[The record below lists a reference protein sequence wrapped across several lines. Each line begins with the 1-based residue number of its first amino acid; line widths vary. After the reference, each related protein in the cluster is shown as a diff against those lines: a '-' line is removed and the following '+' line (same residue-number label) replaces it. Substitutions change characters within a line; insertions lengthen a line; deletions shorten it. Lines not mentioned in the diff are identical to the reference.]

1 MLVKG
6 NQLCSFL
13 SVSLRWCKH
22 EYQAKKTTTSTFKSK
37 QCCKYSLRWWKQR
50 TSSTDNR
57 ILYRR
62 SNFLRR
68 RGSETDRRRR
78 WTQHERLRRR
88 TGRRNPISDG
98 VRSRAPSSVE
108 IQNKAGSS
116 FLIADTAASFAC
128 KCSQITTAEGA
139 ERKVEQRRS
148 DVDASRNFLSILTTM
163 LSHFN
168 WIFTILNIVTR
179 NFWPLYM
186 VNRSPHSVLAYFH
199 LFWFVFST
207 RCYGLSAVYHADIF
221 KRVFLKMDD
230 PRLIKFKMP

>member
-22 EYQAKKTTTSTFKSK
+22 EYPAKKTTTSTFKSK

-57 ILYRR
+57 IIYWR

-68 RGSETDRRRR
+68 RGSKTDRRRQ

-88 TGRRNPISDG
+88 TGRHNPISDG
-98 VRSRAPSSVE
+98 VRSCAPSSVE

-116 FLIADTAASFAC
+116 FLIADTTASFAC
-128 KCSQITTAEGA
+128 KCSQITTADWD
-139 ERKVEQRRS
+139 ERKVEQRRGCISQFSVNS
-148 DVDASRNFLSILTTM
+148 D
-163 LSHFN
+163 
-168 WIFTILNIVTR
+168 
-179 NFWPLYM
+179 
-186 VNRSPHSVLAYFH
+186 
-199 LFWFVFST
+199 
-207 RCYGLSAVYHADIF
+207 
-221 KRVFLKMDD
+221 DD
-230 PRLIKFKMP
+230 VVAF

>member
-50 TSSTDNR
+50 TISTDNR

-68 RGSETDRRRR
+68 RGSETYRQHADQQRR
-78 WTQHERLRRR
+78 WTQHERLQRR
-88 TGRRNPISDG
+88 TGRHNPISDG

-139 ERKVEQRRS
+139 ERKVEQRRGCISQFSVNS
-148 DVDASRNFLSILTTM
+148 DDDVVAFQLKIYDTKYCDKTLLIT
-163 LSHFN
+163 
-168 WIFTILNIVTR
+168 
-179 NFWPLYM
+179 LYGKQK
-186 VNRSPHSVLAYFH
+186 
-199 LFWFVFST
+199 ST
-207 RCYGLSAVYHADIF
+207 
-221 KRVFLKMDD
+221 
-230 PRLIKFKMP
+230 

>member
-13 SVSLRWCKH
+13 SVLLRWCKH
-22 EYQAKKTTTSTFKSK
+22 EYQTKKTTTSTFKSK

-68 RGSETDRRRR
+68 RGSKTDRRRR

-88 TGRRNPISDG
+88 TGRHNPISDG

-108 IQNKAGSS
+108 IQNKAVSS

-139 ERKVEQRRS
+139 EWKVEQRRGCISQFSVNS
-148 DVDASRNFLSILTTM
+148 DDGVVAFQLNIYNTKYCDK
-163 LSHFN
+163 
-168 WIFTILNIVTR
+168 TILIT
-179 NFWPLYM
+179 LYGKQK
-186 VNRSPHSVLAYFH
+186 
-199 LFWFVFST
+199 ST
-207 RCYGLSAVYHADIF
+207 
-221 KRVFLKMDD
+221 
-230 PRLIKFKMP
+230 